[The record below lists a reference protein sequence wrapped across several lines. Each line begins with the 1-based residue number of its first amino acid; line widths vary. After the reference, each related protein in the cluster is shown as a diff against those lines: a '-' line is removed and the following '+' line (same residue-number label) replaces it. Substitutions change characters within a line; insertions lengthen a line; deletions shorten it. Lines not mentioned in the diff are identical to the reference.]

1 MNHVDRRRLFHRLFR
16 GRSSGRRSRSGALLD
31 GAQRFG
37 EPRLG
42 SRGRGSGRDG
52 CSVELKWR
60 ERLKSFGISNTSN
73 VSGAH
78 TVRVLD
84 IQGSPKRLQ
93 ASSMKICKQQQEN
106 LKCTE

>member
-52 CSVELKWR
+52 RSVELKWR
-60 ERLKSFGISNTSN
+60 ERLKSCGISTTS
-73 VSGAH
+73 
-78 TVRVLD
+78 
-84 IQGSPKRLQ
+84 KR
-93 ASSMKICKQQQEN
+93 SSYHEWYV
-106 LKCTE
+106 